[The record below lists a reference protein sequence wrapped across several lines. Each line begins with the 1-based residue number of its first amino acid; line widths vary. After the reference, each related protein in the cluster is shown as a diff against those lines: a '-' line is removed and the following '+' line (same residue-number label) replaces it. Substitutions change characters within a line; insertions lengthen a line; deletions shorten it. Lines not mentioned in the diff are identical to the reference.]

1 MRWQWVA
8 RPPEMA
14 SVLVRNDRGRA
25 FKKARERLA
34 QRCLI
39 GRRDRTEQF
48 NWRAAGNGATWLNDV
63 RELELAF
70 RWGKDAV
77 CSKLHARAGRRCV
90 ALRTQ
95 AAVTFA
101 PALIACPASKISGHC
116 LSLCVCVLTTR
127 SSLTLPSSGHSGKV
141 SRLSVTAAC
150 RRLPCCSELWWG
162 SLFGWSDNG

>member
-1 MRWQWVA
+1 MFDFLESQNHNCFGMEGDFFCA
-8 RPPEMA
+8 A
-14 SVLVRNDRGRA
+14 YNYIDRAMDQGQHCMLGLGLYAA
-25 FKKARERLA
+25 FVSRLTT
-34 QRCLI
+34 RS
-39 GRRDRTEQF
+39 
-48 NWRAAGNGATWLNDV
+48 
-63 RELELAF
+63 
-70 RWGKDAV
+70 AV
-77 CSKLHARAGRRCV
+77 CGKLHARAGRRCV

-150 RRLPCCSELWWG
+150 RRLPCCSEL
-162 SLFGWSDNG
+162 